1 MLTGRQAVTAGK
13 TAVTRRGGF
22 IWKIYA
28 TSDGPISRR
37 GWPGATQSPC
47 ASLISSLC
55 VFFVCVSLLFF
66 LSLSPLFSLPLSVAS
81 SLPRF
86 AGVGFTRS
94 CRWKSAEAERA
105 QGSGPQF
112 PAWPV
117 LESVPWVQSRRIH
130 HELGER
136 HSEPSRRWGGSGM
149 KSRRRERGVI
159 RTFASTR
166 TGDTRD
172 CRC

>member
-1 MLTGRQAVTAGK
+1 MA
-13 TAVTRRGGF
+13 RRYSIALRLSYF
-22 IWKIYA
+22 
-28 TSDGPISRR
+28 
-37 GWPGATQSPC
+37 
-47 ASLISSLC
+47 L
-55 VFFVCVSLLFF
+55 FVCVSLSSFFSPSLLF
-66 LSLSPLFSLPLSVAS
+66 FSLPLSVAS

-117 LESVPWVQSRRIH
+117 LESLPWVQSRRNH

-149 KSRRRERGVI
+149 KSRRFHREREVLTPGVI
-159 RTFASTR
+159 PTFASTR